1 VAHAQ
6 TMTPRWALILGASSG
21 FGEACVRALAAA
33 GYDIAGVHLD
43 RKAGLEHVAEIKAEI
58 ARLGRRALFFNINA
72 ADEGKRREVV
82 EALAREIETNGGT
95 VAVLMHSLAFGTLK
109 PYIGEDVLNKANV
122 EMTLDVMAHSL
133 VYWVQDVIQRGLMGR
148 GGRVF
153 AMTSSGSNRVIQS
166 YGAVSAAKSALES
179 HIRQLAVEL
188 ASHGIAVNAL
198 RGGVTDTPA
207 TPTAG
212 SPRRRTSRGRW
223 WRSRR
228 RAPTGSPAT
237 SSTWMGGRKSR
248 AELATDRVGLF
259 RARRCGTR
267 AQACYRDS
275 WRSRASS
282 ASAWP
287 SRCATASSVAPLTLT
302 GTPR

>member
-207 TPTAG
+207 ARRIPGSERLFDEAKRRNPHGRLTTPEDVA
-212 SPRRRTSRGRW
+212 
-223 WRSRR
+223 
-228 RAPTGSPAT
+228 RALVA
-237 SSTWMGGRKSR
+237 
-248 AELATDRVGLF
+248 LATP
-259 RARRCGTR
+259 GT
-267 AQACYRDS
+267 D
-275 WRSRASS
+275 WI
-282 ASAWP
+282 
-287 SRCATASSVAPLTLT
+287 T
-302 GTPR
+302 GNVINVDGGEEVSG

>member
-1 VAHAQ
+1 
-6 TMTPRWALILGASSG
+6 MTPRWALVLGASSG

-43 RKAGLEHVAEIKAEI
+43 RKAGLEHVAEIKRDIE
-58 ARLGRRALFFNINA
+58 RLGRRTLFFNINA

-82 EALAREIETNGGT
+82 DGLARELQSSGGG

-133 VYWVQDVIQRGLMGR
+133 VYWVQDVIASGLMGR

-153 AMTSSGSNRVIQS
+153 AMTSSGSNRVITS

-179 HIRQLAVEL
+179 HVRQLAVEL
-188 ASHGIAVNAL
+188 AAHGITVNAV

-207 TPTAG
+207 
-212 SPRRRTSRGRW
+212 
-223 WRSRR
+223 
-228 RAPTGSPAT
+228 
-237 SSTWMGGRKSR
+237 
-248 AELATDRVGLF
+248 
-259 RARRCGTR
+259 ARRIPGSDRLFEEAKRRNPHRRLTTPEDVARAVVALSTPGT
-267 AQACYRDS
+267 D
-275 WRSRASS
+275 W
-282 ASAWP
+282 
-287 SRCATASSVAPLTLT
+287 VT
-302 GTPR
+302 GNVINVDGGEEVSG